1 MPKIIYM
8 KNNFLLLAVALL
20 FFQGSVFAQAF
31 TGGVTAGLA
40 ASQVAGDGYWGFNKA
55 GIFAGGWVN
64 FNYNEHS
71 SLQMELTYFQKGSRH
86 NPDYE
91 KNPADF
97 PYIFRAD
104 YVELPVLYQF
114 KTGRFIIETG
124 PSMGVLMY
132 YYEASDQLIISDKEN
147 ANRPTRLTFQVN
159 LGMKMVVS
167 ERLSVGLRTNNSLLN
182 IRQNN
187 VTGDAKRLF
196 WFGQFHDA
204 LVIAA
209 FYRL

>member
-1 MPKIIYM
+1 M
-8 KNNFLLLAVALL
+8 KNKILLLTIAILL
-20 FFQGSVFAQAF
+20 IRGSLFAQSF
-31 TGGVTAGLA
+31 TGGVTTGLA

-86 NPDYE
+86 NPNYE

-114 KTGRFIIETG
+114 KTGQLIIEVG
-124 PSMGVLMY
+124 PSMGVLMHY
-132 YYEASDQLIISDKEN
+132 FEASDQLIISNKEN
-147 ANRPTRLTFQVN
+147 ANRPTRLTFQIN
-159 LGMKMVVS
+159 MGMKIVIS
-167 ERLSVGLRTNNSLLN
+167 DRLNAGLRTNNSLIN
-182 IRQNN
+182 IRKKN
-187 VTGDAKRLF
+187 VTGDARRLF
-196 WFGQFHDA
+196 WFGQYNDA
-204 LVIAA
+204 LVIVL
-209 FYRL
+209 FYKL

>member
-1 MPKIIYM
+1 M
-8 KNNFLLLAVALL
+8 KNKILL
-20 FFQGSVFAQAF
+20 FFIVTVMFRGGLVAQSF
-31 TGGVTAGLA
+31 KGGITFGLA
-40 ASQVAGDGYWGFNKA
+40 ATQVAGDGYWGFNKA

-64 FNYNEHS
+64 FDYNEHS
-71 SLQMELTYFQKGSRH
+71 SLQIELTYFQKGSRH
-86 NPDYE
+86 NPNYE

-97 PYIFRAD
+97 PYIFRVD
-104 YVELPVLYQF
+104 YVELPLLYQF

-124 PSMGVLMY
+124 PSMGVLMH

-147 ANRPTRLTFQVN
+147 ANRPTRLTFQLN
-159 LGMKMVVS
+159 LGMQIVITGRIS
-167 ERLSVGLRTNNSLLN
+167 AGLRANSSMIN

-196 WFGQFHDA
+196 WFGQFNDA

-209 FYRL
+209 YYRL

>member
-1 MPKIIYM
+1 M
-8 KNNFLLLAVALL
+8 KNKILL
-20 FFQGSVFAQAF
+20 FFIVTVMFRGGLVAQSF
-31 TGGVTAGLA
+31 KGGITFGLA
-40 ASQVAGDGYWGFNKA
+40 ATQVAGDGYWGFNKA

-64 FNYNEHS
+64 FDYNEHS
-71 SLQMELTYFQKGSRH
+71 SLQIELTYFQKGSRH
-86 NPDYE
+86 NPNYE

-97 PYIFRAD
+97 PYIFRVD
-104 YVELPVLYQF
+104 YVELPLLYQF

-124 PSMGVLMY
+124 PSMGVLMH

-147 ANRPTRLTFQVN
+147 ANRPTRLTFQLN
-159 LGMKMVVS
+159 LGMQIVITGRIS
-167 ERLSVGLRTNNSLLN
+167 ASLRANSSMIN

-196 WFGQFHDA
+196 WFGQFNDA

-209 FYRL
+209 YYRL

>member
-1 MPKIIYM
+1 M
-8 KNNFLLLAVALL
+8 KNKILL
-20 FFQGSVFAQAF
+20 FFIVAIMFQGELLAQSF
-31 TGGVTAGLA
+31 KGGVTFGLA
-40 ASQVAGDGYWGFNKA
+40 ASQVAGDGYSGFDKA

-64 FNYNEHS
+64 FDYNEHS

-86 NPDYE
+86 NPNYE

-97 PYIFRAD
+97 PYIFRVD
-104 YVELPVLYQF
+104 YVELPLLYQF

-124 PSMGVLMY
+124 PSMGVLMH
-132 YYEASDQLIISDKEN
+132 YYEESDQLIISDKEN

-159 LGMKMVVS
+159 LGMQIIINDRIS
-167 ERLSVGLRTNNSLLN
+167 AGLRANSSMIN
-182 IRQNN
+182 IRRNN

-196 WFGQFHDA
+196 WFGQFNDA

-209 FYRL
+209 YYRL